1 MTNHLVLTTTHKPR
15 PHIVG
20 LGGTLRGHSTS
31 LRATEIALEA
41 AEAAGATT
49 QLLPLR
55 ELDLPIFEPGI
66 AYEDLPNGARRMI
79 EVAARADGMIW
90 STAAYHGT
98 LAGITK
104 NALDYFEFLHEH
116 REGYL
121 DGKAIGLIATA
132 GGTIAAI
139 NSINAMVYSVHS
151 LRGTVVSL
159 QVPIA
164 GAGRIFKNGELTD
177 TNVHKRL
184 TMMGEQV
191 VDLSARLRTDIDAPL
206 ALAM

>member
-1 MTNHLVLTTTHKPR
+1 MTNHPILTSSYRPR

-20 LGGTLRGHSTS
+20 LGGTLRRHSTS

-49 QLLPLR
+49 ELLPLR
-55 ELDLPIFEPGI
+55 DLDLPIFEPGI
-66 AYEDLPNGARRMI
+66 AYNDLPDGARRMI

-98 LAGITK
+98 LAGVTK
-104 NALDYFEFLHEH
+104 NALDYMEFL
-116 REGYL
+116 REVPGGYL
-121 DGKAIGLIATA
+121 DGKAVGLIATA

-139 NSINAMVYSVHS
+139 NSINALVHTVHS
-151 LRGTVVSL
+151 LRGIVASM

-164 GAGRIFKNGELTD
+164 GAGRIFQNGELTD
-177 TNVHKRL
+177 ANVHKRL
-184 TMMGEQV
+184 TVMAEQV
-191 VDLSARLRTDIDAPL
+191 VDLSARMRADVDTPL
-206 ALAM
+206 ALAI